1 MVWGVCVCVCVG
13 VGSVG
18 VCVECVC
25 VWGVWCVG
33 VCGVCGECVWCV
45 SNTTHCSV
53 SQLGVRG
60 HLELLVNKSIE
71 KPLPHT
77 SGNTSIDSEG
87 KLGPGHIS
95 LWGEGNMSIYE

>member
-1 MVWGVCVCVCVG
+1 MCVCVG
-13 VGSVG
+13 VGSVCG
-18 VCVECVC
+18 VECVGSVC
-25 VWGVWCVG
+25 
-33 VCGVCGECVWCV
+33 VCGVCV

-77 SGNTSIDSEG
+77 SGNTSIYSEG
-87 KLGPGHIS
+87 ELGPGHIS